1 MTMTFS
7 LDNPKLSNR
16 WSQLL
21 TQCLDIKAR
30 TAAAE
35 REEESP
41 EALHAYMMDKIA
53 SHRHAA

>member
-1 MTMTFS
+1 MTMTFT

-21 TQCLDIKAR
+21 TQCLEVKAR
-30 TAAAE
+30 TISSE
-35 REEESP
+35 RDVEST

-53 SHRHAA
+53 AHRAA